1 MQAMP
6 VLQDAYTDVGGRTT
20 SGAAAEQKPVTE
32 KLLFLEAPLS
42 YIVIESGNDNI
53 QMKIEFETDINGYQE
68 ARKFKL
74 LIDSILKHE
83 ELDQSLN
90 SLASS
95 LQSQLREFLSNPE
108 FSEYS
113 DGGSDE
119 LFTASHNELAG
130 AGIVKLFRDLLGP
143 SKREIEL
150 SKQRQELIARAEHAE
165 ISAFDALA
173 ETAEIGRERDQLRER
188 LKQIEAELTKSGE
201 NA

>member
-1 MQAMP
+1 
-6 VLQDAYTDVGGRTT
+6 
-20 SGAAAEQKPVTE
+20 
-32 KLLFLEAPLS
+32 
-42 YIVIESGNDNI
+42 
-53 QMKIEFETDINGYQE
+53 MKIEFETDINGYQE

-95 LQSQLREFLSNPE
+95 LQSQLQEFLSNPE
-108 FSEYS
+108 FSEFS

-119 LFTASHNELAG
+119 LFTASHDEPAG
-130 AGIVKLFRDLLGP
+130 AGLVKLFRDLFGP
-143 SKREIEL
+143 SKREVVL

-165 ISAFDALA
+165 ISAFEALA
-173 ETAEIGRERDQLRER
+173 ETAEVGRERDQLREK
-188 LKQIEAELTKSGE
+188 LKQREAELTKPEE

>member
-1 MQAMP
+1 
-6 VLQDAYTDVGGRTT
+6 
-20 SGAAAEQKPVTE
+20 
-32 KLLFLEAPLS
+32 
-42 YIVIESGNDNI
+42 
-53 QMKIEFETDINGYQE
+53 MKIEFETDINGYQE

-95 LQSQLREFLSNPE
+95 LQSQLQEFLSNPE
-108 FSEYS
+108 FSEFN

-119 LFTASHNELAG
+119 LFTARHNESTG
-130 AGIVKLFRDLLGP
+130 AGIAKLFRDLLGP

-150 SKQRQELIARAEHAE
+150 SKQRSALIERAEHAE
-165 ISAFDALA
+165 ISAFEALA
-173 ETAEIGRERDQLRER
+173 ETADIGRERDQIQEK
-188 LKQIEAELTKSGE
+188 LKQLEAQLIKTED